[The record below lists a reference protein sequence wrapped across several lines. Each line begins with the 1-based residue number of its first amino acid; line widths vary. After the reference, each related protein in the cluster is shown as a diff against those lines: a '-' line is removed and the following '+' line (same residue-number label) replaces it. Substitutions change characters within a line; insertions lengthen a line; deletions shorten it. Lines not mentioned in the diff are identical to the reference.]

1 MDNTDPPKALVRAVR
16 RLLEPLVRLLIAHGI
31 TYPLLSALLKNVYVE
46 VARKH
51 FRVGD
56 KPLTDSRVSVLT
68 GVHRKDVKR
77 FREEPEAFEAPASV
91 SLGAQII
98 GLWTGGAG
106 YLDESGA
113 PLPLPRSTTDGSP
126 SFDGLVEQVSKDVR
140 PRTLLDEWLRS
151 GWVDVE
157 GDRVILN
164 THAFV
169 PREGFD
175 DQVYFYGR
183 NLHDHMAAGTHNLL
197 GGTPTF
203 LERAVFYGD
212 LSEKSVSELEELAR
226 PAAMKAVQNL
236 NRSALERKDKDQEAP
251 GRKHR
256 FSFGVYFYSESD
268 EPEDDD
274 PGDETPGDGRD
285 R

>member
-1 MDNTDPPKALVRAVR
+1 MDNTEPPRTLVRAVR
-16 RLLEPLVRLLIAHGI
+16 RLLEPLVRLLIANGV
-31 TYPLLSALLKNVYVE
+31 TYPFLSSLLKNVYVD
-46 VARKH
+46 VARQH
-51 FRVGD
+51 FRVGE

-91 SLGAQII
+91 SLGSQII
-98 GLWTGGAG
+98 GLWTGGAA
-106 YLDESGA
+106 YLDDTGA
-113 PLPLPRSTTDGSP
+113 PLPLPRSTADGSP
-126 SFDGLVEQVSKDVR
+126 SFDGLVEEVSKDVR

-151 GWVDVE
+151 GWVTVE
-157 GDRVILN
+157 DETVRLN
-164 THAFV
+164 TDAFV

-212 LSEKSVSELEELAR
+212 LSETSVSELEELAR
-226 PAAMKAVQNL
+226 PAAMKAVQDL
-236 NRSALERKDKDQEAP
+236 NRSALERRAKDQDMP
-251 GRKHR
+251 VRKHR
-256 FSFGVYFYSESD
+256 FSFGVYFFSEPD
-268 EPEDDD
+268 ETEDGD
-274 PGDETPGDGRD
+274 PGDGATGDGPSR
-285 R
+285 